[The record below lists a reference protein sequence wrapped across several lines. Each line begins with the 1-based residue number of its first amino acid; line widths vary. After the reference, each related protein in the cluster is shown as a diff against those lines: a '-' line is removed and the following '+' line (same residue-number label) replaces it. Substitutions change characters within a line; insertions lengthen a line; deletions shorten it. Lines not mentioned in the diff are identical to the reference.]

1 MLFFLVLSFSAVKG
15 QTILFSENFGTTAGS
30 ALPPGWSQTGATQ
43 QWLLNTSNASTPPY
57 SGGANLLAQNQGA
70 NGVTHTV
77 TYSNNLSTIGYSNL
91 KVIWAARATTTFAQT
106 INFSWSSD
114 GTNWNNVTYT
124 QVPNNATWSNV
135 NNNVKI
141 LLPTAAGNIPNL
153 RFRWSYSANNSGN
166 YRIDDFSLEG
176 TTNCPVQVLSFT
188 PDSGPAGTEVTING
202 SNFTGA
208 TGVFFQSTPASG
220 FSVIND
226 NTIKAIVPA
235 GASSGNVSVFNSCSG
250 VSTSTFEIINTS
262 CALNGTNL
270 ILSELCSPDLHDG
283 TERYIEIYNPTN
295 NTIDLSG
302 WTVRAI
308 SNGGITA
315 SCLQWTLSG
324 TISPGQ
330 ALTCGHSN
338 PAYGGPHNFPDP
350 AWWASYPTN
359 TNPNECY
366 FNWNGQ
372 QRDGASL
379 YYGTTRIDGIFRA
392 DLANDWYNE
401 KSLIRNPD
409 VCSPN
414 NNSPYTQWTVTGIVP
429 HAGDLPS
436 TPRSHSTNCTV
447 SQPSITQHPQSQTFC
462 NNQTVNLTVSA
473 SGGLTPYN
481 YIWKVFTGS
490 GTWQT
495 ITNGTNYSGA
505 NTATL
510 TIINAP
516 SGFDGYQYYCEI
528 WNQDNSCYQATN
540 TAIIHVTSSILP
552 TISINPDA
560 NPICAGTTVIFSSA
574 ITNGG
579 TSPTYQWKKNGNN
592 VGTNSQTYVDNSL
605 LNNDVISCVL
615 VSSEACASP
624 ASVTSNEV
632 TMIVS
637 FTLTPTISISADNNP
652 ICTGT
657 SVVFSATIT
666 NGGTTPV
673 FQWKKNNLNVGTNS
687 STYIDNTLVNNDII
701 TCVLTS
707 NELCSSPTVIASNT
721 ITMTVTSTLAPTIS
735 VIPDNNPICSGT
747 MVLFSAIINNGGT
760 SPIFQ
765 WKKNGLNVGS
775 NNPTYSDNT
784 LVNNDVISCVLTS
797 NASCAVP
804 SVATSNLV
812 TMIVTSTLTPSIL
825 ITSDKNPICAGATV
839 LFSSTILNGGTSPV
853 YQWKKNGSN
862 VGINSSTYIDNTLA
876 NNDLIQCLLTSNSGC
891 ASPSTVNSNQIII
904 TVNAPP
910 GAPAIL
916 SQNVIGTNQEVCTG
930 YQYAYSINPIN
941 PTSTYIWTLTGGGQI
956 QPPGTGSTININWGN
971 TPGTYLLTV
980 VETTIDGCNGVPG
993 ILNVTVNTPSTASVT
1008 ILPDYNSVC
1017 SGQPVT
1023 YTATPENGGTSPE
1036 YTWYVNNI
1044 PEPSS
1049 NTPVFNYTSNDPY
1062 TIYVALNSSSPCAIP
1077 NPVYSDTITMSV
1089 LPVVSPS
1096 VSITA
1101 DINTVCEGTP
1111 ITFTAEILNGGNA
1124 PVYQW
1129 KKNGDDAGTND
1140 STFTGIFN
1148 NNDLISCVITS
1159 NALCASPPTVT
1170 SNEVIVVIKPAPSV
1184 TGTTQSNPTTCG
1196 GTDGT
1201 ISLEGLI
1208 PGNSYLVNF
1217 SFNGTPVPTKYINTN
1232 SSGILTITGLRAGN
1246 YSGIIVTFNGCSS
1259 LPVIANLNDPGSTS
1273 APTVNNNFYSIC
1285 QGDSVEISVTGCG
1298 GTVKWSN
1305 GANNSATYV
1314 SPNVTFS
1321 YTATC
1326 EVNGCISAPSDPIEV
1341 FVNVKPLISIQ
1352 TITNP
1357 STWCVDDGVITL
1369 TGLLPGE
1376 VYTIRFNDGS
1386 IADSIIGSSSPTG
1399 LFEITGCA
1407 PTTYFNISAEHNDCR
1422 SENIVAIVGDPVS
1435 PTVPM
1440 ITANE
1445 DTICPGQTVVL
1456 TATGCSGIVTW
1467 DDGTQGTTLTI
1478 SPAATN
1484 SFKATCTE
1492 SACTSA
1498 YSIPVT
1504 VTVESADIA
1513 AIEGD
1518 KNYCVDGQILLN
1530 AVGDAITY
1538 QWILP
1543 DGTSEYIQNF
1553 EKGNISLNDSGFY
1566 VLSTMDL
1573 LGCSDRDSIEISVN
1587 LAPVISIAPADT
1599 LCAGIQYMLSPG
1611 EGYPSYLWHDGS
1623 TLSSFPAFDEGGYWV
1638 QVTDTNGCTVTSS
1651 VWLTY
1656 CPQDVY
1662 IPNAFSP
1669 DRNGIN
1675 EFFVPVTGGNVL
1687 LDYYMIIY
1695 NRWGQKVFES
1705 YDYHTGWNG
1714 TLNGNDSP
1722 SGLYTYLIMYKIS
1735 DPKNQ
1740 VAGEL
1745 QKIRGTVTLL
1755 R

>member
-30 ALPPGWSQTGATQ
+30 TLPTGWSQTGATQ
-43 QWLLNTSNASTPPY
+43 QWLLSTSNASTLPY
-57 SGGANLLAQNQGA
+57 SGGANLFAQNQGA

-77 TYSNNLSTIGYSNL
+77 TFSNNLSTIGYSNL

-124 QVPNNATWSNV
+124 QVPANGTWSNV

-141 LLPTAAGNIPNL
+141 LLPPAAGNIPNL

-235 GASSGNVSVFNSCSG
+235 GASSGYVSVFNSCSG
-250 VSTSTFEIINTS
+250 VSTVIFEIINTS

-359 TNPNECY
+359 TNPNDCY

-379 YYGTTRIDGIFRA
+379 YFGTNRIDGIFRA

-409 VCSPN
+409 ICSPN
-414 NNSPYTQWTVTGIVP
+414 DNSPYTQWTVTGIVP

-436 TPRSHSTNCTV
+436 TPRSHTTNCTV

-473 SGGLTPYN
+473 SGGLIPYN

-510 TIINAP
+510 TIINTP
-516 SGFDGYQYYCEI
+516 SAFDGYQYYCEI

-579 TSPTYQWKKNGNN
+579 TSPTYQWKKNANN

-615 VSSEACASP
+615 VSSESCASP
-624 ASVTSNEV
+624 ASVTSNAI

-657 SVVFSATIT
+657 SVVFSANIT
-666 NGGTTPV
+666 NGGTTPA

-687 STYIDNTLVNNDII
+687 ATYIDNTLVNNDII

-707 NELCSSPTVIASNT
+707 NELCSSPTVVASNA

-760 SPIFQ
+760 SPVFQ

-775 NNPTYSDNT
+775 NSPTYSDNT
-784 LVNNDVISCVLTS
+784 LINNDVISCVLTS

-825 ITSDKNPICAGATV
+825 ITSDKNTICAGATV
-839 LFSSTILNGGTSPV
+839 LFSSTIFNGGTSPV

-862 VGINSSTYIDNTLA
+862 VGFNSSTYIDNTLL
-876 NNDLIQCLLTSNSGC
+876 NNDLIECQLTSNSGC

-916 SQNVIGTNQEVCTG
+916 SQNVTGTNQEVCTG
-930 YQYAYSINPIN
+930 YQYPYTINPIN
-941 PTSTYIWTLTGGGQI
+941 PTSTYVWNLTGGGQI
-956 QPPGTGSTININWGN
+956 QPPGTGSNITINWGY
-971 TPGTYLLTV
+971 TPGTYLLNV

-993 ILNVTVNTPSTASVT
+993 ILNVTVNSPSTASVT
-1008 ILPDYNSVC
+1008 ILPDNNSVC

-1023 YTATPENGGTSPE
+1023 YTATPENGGTSPQF
-1036 YTWYVNNI
+1036 TWYVNNI
-1044 PEPSS
+1044 EEPNS

-1062 TIYVALNSSSPCAIP
+1062 TIYVRLNSSSPCAIP
-1077 NPVYSDTITMSV
+1077 NPAFSDTITMSV
-1089 LPVVSPS
+1089 LPVLSPY

-1101 DINTVCEGTP
+1101 DINTVCAGTP

-1124 PVYQW
+1124 PFYQW
-1129 KKNGDDAGTND
+1129 KKNGEDAGTND

-1148 NNDLISCVITS
+1148 NNDLISCTITS

-1170 SNEVIVVIKPAPSV
+1170 STAETVVIKPAPSV
-1184 TGTTQSNPTTCG
+1184 TGTTQSNPTICG

-1217 SFNGTPVPTKYINTN
+1217 SFNGTPVPTKYISTN
-1232 SSGILTITGLRAGN
+1232 SSGILTITGLKAGN

-1259 LPVIANLNDPGSTS
+1259 EPVNANLNDPGATS
-1273 APTVNNNFYSIC
+1273 APTVNTSFYSIC

-1298 GTVKWSN
+1298 GSVVWSN

-1314 SPNVTFS
+1314 SPDTTTF
-1321 YTATC
+1321 YTARC
-1326 EVNGCISAPSDPIEV
+1326 VVNGCTSAPGDSIEV
-1341 FVNVKPLISIQ
+1341 FVNTKPLISIQ

-1376 VYTIRFNDGS
+1376 VYTIRFNNGS
-1386 IADSIIGSSSPTG
+1386 VADSIIDLSSTTG
-1399 LFEITGCA
+1399 TFEITGCA

-1435 PTVPM
+1435 PAVPM

-1456 TATGCSGIVTW
+1456 SATGCNGIVTW
-1467 DDGTQGTTLTI
+1467 SDGSTGSTITI
-1478 SPAATN
+1478 SPGTSN
-1484 SFKATCTE
+1484 SYSATCTE
-1492 SACTSA
+1492 SLCTSI
-1498 YSIPVT
+1498 SSSPVT
-1504 VTVESADIA
+1504 VIVKPSDIA
-1513 AIEGD
+1513 AIEGN
-1518 KNYCVDGQILLN
+1518 KNYCVAGQITLN
-1530 AVGDAITY
+1530 AVGNAQTFE
-1538 QWILP
+1538 WILP

-1587 LAPVISIAPADT
+1587 LAPVISIAPSDT

-1611 EGYPSYLWHDGS
+1611 DGYPSYLWHDGS

-1638 QVTDTNGCTVTSS
+1638 QVTDTNGCAVTSS

-1669 DRNGIN
+1669 DGNGIN

-1705 YDYHTGWNG
+1705 NDYHTGWNG
-1714 TLNGNDSP
+1714 TLNGNESP
-1722 SGLYTYLIMYKIS
+1722 SGLYTYLIMFKIS